1 MCIWFR
7 FDPVFLNSF
16 MRTFEFANQLAEEE
30 VAGSF
35 TSVQYFVYVCH
46 YLAMFRCIFLTVP
59 LVGQYSVI
67 VASFPVSTHWYIK
80 LLSNINEGNIEYFVG
95 QMYNIFCFSMINPF
109 TISHFFSCENMI
121 SIFPSE
127 GCLSLM
133 VSYI

>member
-1 MCIWFR
+1 
-7 FDPVFLNSF
+7 

-67 VASFPVSTHWYIK
+67 VSFLACTHLYIQ
-80 LLSNINEGNIEYFVG
+80 LLSNINEENIEYFVG
-95 QMYNIFCFSMINPF
+95 QMYNI
-109 TISHFFSCENMI
+109 
-121 SIFPSE
+121 
-127 GCLSLM
+127 
-133 VSYI
+133 YYAQ